1 MENLTIHLITVVT
14 LITLIAMVCVIIG
27 LPYLI
32 GIVINRLF
40 NSTAPDRDP
49 IATWM
54 IGVMCLAVIGLFGSG
69 IYVAYTDIFT
79 YYTKP

>member
-14 LITLIAMVCVIIG
+14 LIVMVFVIIG

-32 GIVINRLF
+32 GIVIDRIF
-40 NSTAPDRDP
+40 KTTVPDRDP

-54 IGVMCLAVIGLFGSG
+54 IGGYESRCNWIVWSNDLCCIHRY
-69 IYVAYTDIFT
+69 I
-79 YYTKP
+79 

>member
-1 MENLTIHLITVVT
+1 MENLIMHLITVVT
-14 LITLIAMVCVIIG
+14 LIVMVFVIIG

-49 IATWM
+49 VTTWM
-54 IGVMCLAVIGLFGSG
+54 IGAMCLAVIGLFGSG
-69 IYVAYTDIFT
+69 IYVVYTDIFT